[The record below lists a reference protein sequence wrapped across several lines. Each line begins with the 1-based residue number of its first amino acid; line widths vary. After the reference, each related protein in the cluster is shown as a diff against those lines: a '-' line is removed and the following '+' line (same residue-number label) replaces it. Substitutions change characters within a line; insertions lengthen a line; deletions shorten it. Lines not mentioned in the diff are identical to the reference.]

1 MLVAMGIS
9 SLILAGAATF
19 VSMAATSM
27 SGTVSQTHLSARTG
41 NASEFIFSRV
51 RFASAIDNGGDAT
64 GRTLRLLI
72 QDSPPVD
79 VDGKLIAPADV
90 EDDHDHHRHYNDE
103 NHGYRYDNGRRVGYT
118 DENNGWHDGSNWD
131 DDNHDN
137 RHHGHSDEHGRWHED
152 DEANPPPAVVVA
164 DDGGAYHYE
173 VFQLQSF
180 STTNGAAILAD
191 NRLVYTPSENLPDTI
206 TLISSGARML
216 PNKPAFAITN
226 VATALVNF
234 AVVDSF
240 SRDFYQTTDI
250 QGAVVARNRSSSTN
264 IVAAIP

>member
-19 VSMAATSM
+19 ISMAAVSM
-27 SGTVSQTHLSARTG
+27 SGTVSQTQMSARTG

-79 VDGKLIAPADV
+79 ADGNLVAPADV
-90 EDDHDHHRHYNDE
+90 EDDHEHHRHYNDD

-118 DENNGWHDGSNWD
+118 DESNGWHDGSDWD
-131 DDNHDN
+131 DDTT
-137 RHHGHSDEHGRWHED
+137 
-152 DEANPPPAVVVA
+152 PPPAVVVA

-180 STTNGAAILAD
+180 NATNGATILTD
-191 NRLVYTPSENLPDTI
+191 NRLIYTPSENLPDTI
-206 TLISSGARML
+206 TLVSSGARML

-264 IVAAIP
+264 IVASIP